1 MDGKWCCI
9 LRASHG
15 EGFIIGIMNQSSWF
29 GFVRDGGGK
38 PFSYFFFLYSFL
50 IPSLTTFQKSKTYEF
65 NLNKMC
71 LDCVEQ

>member
-29 GFVRDGGGK
+29 GFVRDGGGDTVFTSGYTK
-38 PFSYFFFLYSFL
+38 ILSYLMISPLVY
-50 IPSLTTFQKSKTYEF
+50 
-65 NLNKMC
+65 
-71 LDCVEQ
+71 